1 MSFPP
6 EAHMSADT
14 ATISMPGLE
23 LRTSK
28 QGDVVVVACSG
39 RLLNENAPYLK
50 NHVKGL
56 IPHEN
61 RIALEL
67 IEVTRMDSAGLGTL
81 VALYISAKNANC
93 ELRLVNLSKPVRDL
107 LGISNLLSVFEA
119 CGRSGTRLP

>member
-1 MSFPP
+1 MS
-6 EAHMSADT
+6 SDT
-14 ATISMPGLE
+14 ATISVPGLE

-28 QGDVVVVACSG
+28 QGDVVVVACIG
-39 RLLNENAPYLK
+39 RLVNENAHHLK

-93 ELRLVNLSKPVRDL
+93 ELCLVNLSKPVRDL
-107 LGISNLLSVFEA
+107 LGLSNLLSVFEA

>member
-1 MSFPP
+1 MST
-6 EAHMSADT
+6 DT
-14 ATISMPGLE
+14 RTISVLGLE

-28 QGDVVVVACSG
+28 QGDVVVVVCSG
-39 RLLNENAPYLK
+39 RLVNENAPHLK
-50 NHVKGL
+50 NLVKGL
-56 IPHEN
+56 ILHEN

-93 ELRLVNLSKPVRDL
+93 ELCLVNLSKPVRDL
-107 LGISNLLSVFEA
+107 LGLSHLLSVFEA

>member
-1 MSFPP
+1 MS
-6 EAHMSADT
+6 SNS
-14 ATISMPGLE
+14 ATISVPGLE
-23 LRTSK
+23 VRTSK

-39 RLLNENAPYLK
+39 RLVNESAPHLK
-50 NHVKGL
+50 THVKSL
-56 IPHEN
+56 IPHEG

-93 ELRLVNLSKPVRDL
+93 ELRLVNLSTPVRDL
-107 LGISNLLSVFEA
+107 LGLSNLLSVFEA